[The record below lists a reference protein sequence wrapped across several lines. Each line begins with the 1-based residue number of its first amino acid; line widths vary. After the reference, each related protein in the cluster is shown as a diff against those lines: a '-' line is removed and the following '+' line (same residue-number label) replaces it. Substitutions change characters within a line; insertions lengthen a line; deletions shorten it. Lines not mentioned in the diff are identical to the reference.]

1 MATAAIAQPTPK
13 ANRHYVERTV
23 AQLNDGDV
31 FSLNPEGG
39 DSPWY
44 TATGIA
50 HSDTVVVVAEGGGT
64 VRIPAVEDQSCLVE
78 VDYVKVRISTTL
90 RIDVSAWAAE
100 YGVDRE
106 DVAADARK
114 YFANFVEA
122 AMPEHLRPIATAL

>member
-1 MATAAIAQPTPK
+1 MTAAIAQPTPK

-23 AQLNDGDV
+23 VQLNDGDV

-50 HSDTVVVVAEGGGT
+50 HSDMVLVVAEGGGT
-64 VRIPAVEDQSCLVE
+64 VRIPAAEDQACLVE
-78 VDYVKVRISTTL
+78 VDYVKVRISATL

-100 YGVDRE
+100 YDVDRK

-114 YFANFVEA
+114 YFAGYVEVT
-122 AMPEHLRPIATAL
+122 MPEHLRLIVTVL